1 MTTEFETPAD
11 LIGTEGQEL
20 GKSEWMAI
28 DQDRINM
35 FAEATGDHQW
45 IHVAEDMA
53 SQSPFAS
60 TIAHGFLTLSLL
72 PMLLKETYSVK
83 KLSMGINYG
92 CNKVRFI
99 NPVKTGSRVRG
110 VTEVIA
116 AEEVGGGA
124 IQFTVQATV
133 EIEGEDKPACVA
145 ETISRF
151 YP

>member
-1 MTTEFETPAD
+1 
-11 LIGTEGQEL
+11 
-20 GKSEWMAI
+20 
-28 DQDRINM
+28 
-35 FAEATGDHQW
+35 
-45 IHVAEDMA
+45 
-53 SQSPFAS
+53 
-60 TIAHGFLTLSLL
+60 
-72 PMLLKETYSVK
+72 MLLKETHSVK